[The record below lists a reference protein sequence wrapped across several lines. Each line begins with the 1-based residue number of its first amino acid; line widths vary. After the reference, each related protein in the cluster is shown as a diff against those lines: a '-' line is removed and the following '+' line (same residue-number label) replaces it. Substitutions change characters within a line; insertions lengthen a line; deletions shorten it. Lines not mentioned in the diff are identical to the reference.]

1 MRLPATTCKTCNS
14 LRAKFLLWLGEFLN
28 IMEPAKEK
36 KVEQK
41 GFTQD
46 QISAIVGSKELEL
59 IALRMQIAELSQ
71 RLAKYETPEGAKLE
85 VVK

>member
-1 MRLPATTCKTCNS
+1 M
-14 LRAKFLLWLGEFLN
+14 
-28 IMEPAKEK
+28 
-36 KVEQK
+36 EQK

-46 QISAIVGSKELEL
+46 QISAIVGAKELEL
-59 IALRMQIAELSQ
+59 IALRMQLAELAQ